1 MAEEIIFK
9 TSVDTGSTVKDLQAV
24 DNELNNIS
32 ESTEQMGSDM
42 EQRFQALNDKV
53 AKGGLSV
60 REYSKTVREYQSI
73 ALEAGR
79 TSPIGVQ
86 ALAQAAQLQDEIG
99 DLRAEVS
106 NLANDGRQ
114 LQGALQLGS
123 VVTAGYGAAQGAM
136 ALMGTESEDLQK
148 TMVKLTA
155 ITSVLNGVE
164 QIRAGLEKESLA
176 TIFLK
181 NTYTKTA
188 TVVQTAYTAA
198 VGGTTGAMKVLRLA
212 MMAVPLL
219 AIIGGIVALIANFD
233 KLSAMIGATSAAQLK
248 MNEITNEA
256 IDSIGDELSAM
267 DKLKNTLNDETI
279 SREQKIKA
287 VEKLQEQYPSLLS
300 NVNAEKDGIQ
310 AVNKALELNGK
321 LLMLKAKQE
330 AIAAQRADAYKE
342 QIKDQ
347 VSAQTGA
354 NKGFLD
360 YAAALQTG
368 MDSQDIANAKTF
380 KNIQAK
386 NKEIS
391 VLDKLDKQ
399 IEKEIATITKQG
411 AVIEEVEKKEV
422 KQTKT
427 AQTSAS
433 ERQKAREDEAR
444 KQLELQKTIEDLAI
458 ANMTEGEEKRRAELA
473 LQQQRQRQDFIAK
486 YGEDTKLLK
495 ELEVQ
500 QKNEVNDLELQL
512 IAESQALL
520 DEATKKEQ
528 EQATKIREQEAISK
542 RAELEGKLIQYRDDF
557 EKEQAVKAELAL
569 MDRDQQLANE
579 NLTEGEKFKIQQEY
593 AQKVS
598 DLDTQRLEK
607 EKQVNDAMIA
617 SRQALGSAIADVF
630 GKISGLS
637 KEGSKAAKTFA
648 LAEIATNTAIGFMQG
663 LRLAQRAAIQSPT
676 PILTYALFAA
686 QQFAAVATAAS
697 NAKKILGASGSVQAP
712 TTASAGGGGTQSN
725 NSNTTT
731 STPTE
736 SNLTSNLQ
744 NNTQR
749 VYVVDSDI
757 SAVQKQTQKVNAVS
771 TIG

>member
-86 ALAQAAQLQDEIG
+86 ALAQAAELQDEIG

-123 VVTAGYGAAQGAM
+123 VVTAGYGALQGAM
-136 ALMGTESEDLQK
+136 ALVGAENEDLQK

-155 ITSVLNGVE
+155 ITSVLNGIE

-188 TVVQTAYTAA
+188 TIVQTAYTAA
-198 VGGTTGAMKVLRLA
+198 VGTTTGAMKVLRLA

-233 KLSAMIGATSAAQLK
+233 KLSQMIGATSAAQLK

-256 IDSIGDELSAM
+256 IDSIGEELSAM

-287 VEKLQEQYPSLLS
+287 VEALQKQYPSLLS

-330 AIAAQRADAYKE
+330 AIASQRAEAFKE
-342 QIKDQ
+342 QIKEQ

-360 YAAALQTG
+360 YAAAIQTG

-422 KQTKT
+422 KKTKT
-427 AQTSAS
+427 VVDGS
-433 ERQKAREDEAR
+433 EKRKKAREDEAR

-473 LQQQRQRQDFIAK
+473 LQQQRQRQDLIAK
-486 YGEDTKLLK
+486 YGEDTKLIK
-495 ELEVQ
+495 ELETSQ
-500 QKNEVNDLELQL
+500 SQEVSDLEKTLEEERL
-512 IAESQALL
+512 AKR
-520 DEATKKEQ
+520 DERKKKEQ
-528 EQATKIREQEAISK
+528 EEATKLREQEAISK
-542 RAELEGKLIQYRDDF
+542 RAELEGKLIQMRDDF
-557 EKEQAVKAELAL
+557 TAEQELKAELAL
-569 MDRDQQLANE
+569 FDRDQQLLNE
-579 NLTEGEKFKIQQEY
+579 NLTEGEKFKIQEEY
-593 AQKVS
+593 AQKIS
-598 DLDTQRLEK
+598 DLKDAELEK
-607 EKQVNDAMIA
+607 EKQVNEAMIA
-617 SRQALGSAIADVF
+617 SRQALGTAIADVF
-630 GKISGLS
+630 GKIAGLS

-648 LAEIATNTAIGFMQG
+648 IAEIGINTAIGFIQG
-663 LRLAQRAAIQSPT
+663 LRLAQRAALQSPT
-676 PILTYALFAA
+676 PVLTYGIFAA
-686 QQFAAVATAAS
+686 QQIGAVLSAAS
-697 NAKKILGASGSVQAP
+697 QAKKILGASSSVQAP
-712 TTASAGGGGTQSN
+712 TTNNAGGGGSQTN
-725 NSNTTT
+725 NANSTT

-736 SNLTSNLQ
+736 SNLTDNLQ
-744 NNTQR
+744 NNAQR

>member
-1 MAEEIIFK
+1 
-9 TSVDTGSTVKDLQAV
+9 
-24 DNELNNIS
+24 
-32 ESTEQMGSDM
+32 
-42 EQRFQALNDKV
+42 
-53 AKGGLSV
+53 
-60 REYSKTVREYQSI
+60 
-73 ALEAGR
+73 
-79 TSPIGVQ
+79 
-86 ALAQAAQLQDEIG
+86 
-99 DLRAEVS
+99 
-106 NLANDGRQ
+106 
-114 LQGALQLGS
+114 
-123 VVTAGYGAAQGAM
+123 
-136 ALMGTESEDLQK
+136 
-148 TMVKLTA
+148 
-155 ITSVLNGVE
+155 
-164 QIRAGLEKESLA
+164 
-176 TIFLK
+176 
-181 NTYTKTA
+181 
-188 TVVQTAYTAA
+188 
-198 VGGTTGAMKVLRLA
+198 
-212 MMAVPLL
+212 
-219 AIIGGIVALIANFD
+219 
-233 KLSAMIGATSAAQLK
+233 
-248 MNEITNEA
+248 
-256 IDSIGDELSAM
+256 M

-342 QIKDQ
+342 QIKEQ

-427 AQTSAS
+427 AQTSAN

-473 LQQQRQRQDFIAK
+473 LQQQRQRQDLIAK
-486 YGEDTKLLK
+486 YGEDTKLIK
-495 ELEVQ
+495 ELETSQ
-500 QKNEVNDLELQL
+500 SQEVSELESTLEQERL
-512 IAESQALL
+512 AKR
-520 DEATKKEQ
+520 DERKKKEQ
-528 EQATKIREQEAISK
+528 EEATKLREQEAISK
-542 RAELEGKLIQYRDDF
+542 RAELEGKLIQMRDDF
-557 EKEQAVKAELAL
+557 TAEQELKAELAL
-569 MDRDQQLANE
+569 FDRDQQLLNE

-593 AQKVS
+593 AQKIS
-598 DLDTQRLEK
+598 DLKDAELEK
-607 EKQVNDAMIA
+607 EKQVNEAMIA
-617 SRQALGSAIADVF
+617 SRQALGTAIADVF
-630 GKISGLS
+630 GKIAGLS
-637 KEGSKAAKTFA
+637 KEGSKAAKAFA
-648 LAEIATNTAIGFMQG
+648 LAEIGVNTAIGFVQG

-676 PILTYALFAA
+676 PVLTYGIFAA
-686 QQFAAVATAAS
+686 QQIGAVLSAAS
-697 NAKKILGASGSVQAP
+697 QAKKILGASGSVQAP
-712 TTASAGGGGTQSN
+712 QTASAGGGGSQTN
-725 NSNTTT
+725 NGVTTT

-736 SNLTSNLQ
+736 SNLTAGLQ
-744 NNTQR
+744 NNAQR

>member
-24 DNELNNIS
+24 DNELTNIS
-32 ESTEQMGSDM
+32 ESTEKMGSDM

-86 ALAQAAQLQDEIG
+86 ALAQAAELQDEIG

-123 VVTAGYGAAQGAM
+123 VVTAGYGALQGAM
-136 ALMGTESEDLQK
+136 ALVGAENEDLQK

-155 ITSVLNGVE
+155 ITSVLNGIE

-188 TVVQTAYTAA
+188 TIVQTAYTAA

-342 QIKDQ
+342 QIKEQ

-427 AQTSAS
+427 AQTSAN

-473 LQQQRQRQDFIAK
+473 LQQQRQRQDLIAK

-512 IAESQALL
+512 IAESQALVN
-520 DEATKKEQ
+520 EATKKEQ
-528 EQATKIREQEAISK
+528 EEATKLREQEAISK

-557 EKEQAVKAELAL
+557 EQEQAVKAELAL

-593 AQKVS
+593 AQKIN
-598 DLDTQRLEK
+598 DLKDAELEK
-607 EKQVNDAMIA
+607 EKQVNEAMIA
-617 SRQALGSAIADVF
+617 SRQALGTAIADVF
-630 GKISGLS
+630 GKIAGLS
-637 KEGSKAAKTFA
+637 KEGSKAAKAFA
-648 LAEIATNTAIGFMQG
+648 LAEIGINTAIGFVQG
-663 LRLAQRAAIQSPT
+663 LRLAQRAALQSPT
-676 PILTYALFAA
+676 PVLTYGIFAA
-686 QQFAAVATAAS
+686 QQIGAVLSAAS
-697 NAKKILGASGSVQAP
+697 QAKKILGASSSVQAP
-712 TTASAGGGGTQSN
+712 TTNNAGGGGSQTN
-725 NSNTTT
+725 NGATTT

-736 SNLTSNLQ
+736 SNLTANLQ
-744 NNTQR
+744 NNAQR